1 MAQRPV
7 LIWPDPIL
15 SQKALPV
22 SAVTPATRAL
32 VADLFDTM
40 YAENGIGLA
49 ANQVGVLQRVLV
61 IDLDP
66 KNQAAEDPELQAD
79 LKLWNYSGPRAFINP
94 EILAAEGDIV
104 WEEGCLSVPGV
115 TDDVRR
121 KERITVR
128 ALDHEGNSLT
138 LEMNG
143 LYAVALQHELDHLN
157 GKVFVEYLSRLKRD
171 GIRRRMVRLKQT
183 EPHGAAKGGPTPSN
197 RSL

>member
-22 SAVTPATRAL
+22 SRVTVATRAL

-40 YAENGIGLA
+40 YVENGIGLA
-49 ANQVGVLQRVLV
+49 ANQIGVLQRVLV

-66 KNQAAEDPELQAD
+66 KHQAAEDPELQAD
-79 LKLWNYSGPRAFINP
+79 LERWNYSGPRAFINP

-104 WEEGCLSVPGV
+104 WEEGCLSVPGI

-128 ALDHEGNSLT
+128 ALDHDGNSET
-138 LEMNG
+138 LEISG

-171 GIRRRMVRLKQT
+171 GIRRKMVRLKQA
-183 EPHGAAKGGPTPSN
+183 EAHGAAHGSTTPSN
-197 RSL
+197 KSL

>member
-7 LIWPDPIL
+7 LIWPDPTL
-15 SQKALPV
+15 SKKALPV
-22 SAVTPATRAL
+22 SSVTPATRAL

-49 ANQVGVLQRVLV
+49 ANQIGVLQRVLV

-66 KNQAAEDPELQAD
+66 KQQAAEDPELKAD
-79 LKLWNYSGPRAFINP
+79 LQRWNYRGPRAFINP

-104 WEEGCLSVPGV
+104 WEEGCLSVPGI

-128 ALDHEGNSLT
+128 ALDHDGNAET
-138 LEMNG
+138 LEING

-171 GIRRRMVRLKQT
+171 GIRRKMVRLKQA
-183 EPHGAAKGGPTPSN
+183 EAHGAAHGSSTPSN
-197 RSL
+197 KSL